1 MASPRP
7 DRFKVAPAFW
17 QGLGAIGITPAAVLR
32 HARLPATLAADARAQ
47 VTTAQ
52 YFSLWR
58 SLQALSSDSG
68 VGLRLV
74 TGMEPG
80 TLPPAFLAAYY
91 ARDLRDALTRV
102 ARFKALCSPEEMI
115 LEEDGDTFS
124 ITLAWPLAS
133 EEAPPVLIDAA
144 FAAFV
149 ELGRRGTGRDIRPR
163 RLELSGTGRDVA
175 RHAEYL
181 GCPVVQ
187 GADRSVLVLN
197 RSDLDVAMVSHNPE
211 MLDVLDPHLAHQRQ
225 EHLSKVSIT
234 EQVKWVLKRLLAGQ
248 APDVSAVAQE
258 LGLTARTLQRR
269 ITEEGG
275 SFRQILADVRRELV
289 RQYLADPALDM
300 NEVAYLLGYDDTNSF
315 YRAFRSLE
323 GMTPARWRSLH

>member
-1 MASPRP
+1 MASRPP

-17 QGLGAIGITPAAVLR
+17 QGLGAVGLTPTSVLR
-32 HARLPATLAADARAQ
+32 HARLPTTLAADARGQ

-52 YFSLWR
+52 YFALWR
-58 SLQALSSDSG
+58 SVEALSPAPD

-74 TGMEPG
+74 ANIKPG

-91 ARDLRDALTRV
+91 ARDFRDALTRI

-115 LEEDGDTFS
+115 AEEDGDTFT
-124 ITLAWPLAS
+124 IRLAWPLAG

-144 FAAFV
+144 FASFI
-149 ELGRRGTGRDIRPR
+149 ELGRGGTGRDIRPR
-163 RLELSGTGRDVA
+163 RLELSGTGRDITK
-175 RHAEYL
+175 HAEYL

-187 GADRSVLVLN
+187 GVARSALVLD
-197 RSDLDVAMVSHNPE
+197 RADLDAAMVSHNPD
-211 MLDVLDPHLAHQRQ
+211 MLDVLDSHLARHWQ
-225 EHLSKVSIT
+225 EHLSKASVT

-248 APDVSAVAQE
+248 APDVNAVAQE

-269 ITEEGG
+269 ITDEGG
-275 SFRQILADVRRELV
+275 SFRQVLADVRRELV
-289 RQYLADPALDM
+289 RQYLADPAIHM
-300 NEVAYLLGYDDTNSF
+300 NEVAYLLGYDDTSSF

-323 GMTPARWRSLH
+323 GTTPARWRSLH